1 MRQRSSDQRD
11 GEPAPLSAGSRRLQ
25 RAFRKQSLMRR
36 AAVDRAALVRSM
48 LESARTSAEPQRSQG
63 WQAWRGLWSKRST
76 TRSGRNAVRLYTAL
90 RALTSLATKSVA
102 GGQRLKQAGHVA
114 RASAVAVSGLE
125 AWKLWRRVRPRRQR
139 QKPELIAAPE
149 THDD

>member
-1 MRQRSSDQRD
+1 
-11 GEPAPLSAGSRRLQ
+11 
-25 RAFRKQSLMRR
+25 MRR